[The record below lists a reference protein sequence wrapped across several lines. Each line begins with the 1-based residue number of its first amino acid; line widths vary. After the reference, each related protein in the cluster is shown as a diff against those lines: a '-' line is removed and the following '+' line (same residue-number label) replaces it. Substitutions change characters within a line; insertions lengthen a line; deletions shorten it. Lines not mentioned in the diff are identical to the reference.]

1 MNKYFNYIVLVITF
15 YTILSTIEIS
25 FELNFPIL
33 RYLLISV
40 GSFFIFKLID
50 INEALNKQ
58 YKYLSGIFLFILML
72 LFIHSILLGITE
84 LFVPKRNYI
93 NLKTF
98 IGNYALLY
106 SFTLLL
112 FIKPN
117 PIYWK
122 YLLKY
127 SYIPLFLLIPFLVLD
142 ILPYLTRE
150 KSPEN
155 LIRSLAGVSGFLYIL
170 SPYFKPKQ
178 KNYILVFFLV
188 SILFMV
194 YHARRNM
201 VLYFI
206 LFFLFYFL
214 INLFSQLPL
223 LKKIKSKN
231 MLNIFLL
238 LFIGWFFYLIINPD
252 FSLFF
257 DRLQTGTESR
267 DEVIEEFF
275 LGIQPFSSDFY
286 LGRGMYGTFYSKLL
300 GFDENGLREIDGGLR
315 QGIENGYLQLILNF
329 GFIFVISF
337 VLLSLIG
344 FYKGYFKSNNLLA
357 KACGVVLIIN
367 LIDMFG
373 FGVPELNFKY
383 FLVWFSIPYCFSKNF
398 RNLSDFQIKKL
409 IL

>member
-1 MNKYFNYIVLVITF
+1 MYKNFKYLVLCITF
-15 YTILSTIEIS
+15 YTILLIIERR
-25 FELNFPIL
+25 FELNLPII
-33 RYLLISV
+33 RYVITIS
-40 GSFFIFKLID
+40 GSFYIIKLINF
-50 INEALNKQ
+50 NEAFSNN
-58 YKYLSGIFLFILML
+58 YKGINVLLVIIIVIFLFY
-72 LFIHSILLGITE
+72 SILNGFSE
-84 LFVPKRNYI
+84 MFSPKKNYI
-93 NLKTF
+93 NFKSF

-106 SFTLLL
+106 SFPLLL
-112 FIKPN
+112 FIKLD
-117 PIYWK
+117 IVIWK
-122 YLLKY
+122 YLIKY
-127 SYIPLFLLIPFLVLD
+127 SYSLLFLLLPLLLID
-142 ILPYLTRE
+142 ILPYLSRE

-178 KNYILVFFLV
+178 KKYILVFFLV

-223 LKKIKSKN
+223 LKEIKSKN

-267 DEVIEEFF
+267 DEVIEEYF
-275 LGIQPFSSDFY
+275 LDIQPFSSDFY

-300 GFDENGLREIDGGLR
+300 GFDENGLREIGGGLR

-329 GFIFVISF
+329 GFIFVIAF

-383 FLVWFSIPYCFSKNF
+383 FLVWISIPYCFSTNF
-398 RNLSDFQIKKL
+398 RNLSDFQIKNL